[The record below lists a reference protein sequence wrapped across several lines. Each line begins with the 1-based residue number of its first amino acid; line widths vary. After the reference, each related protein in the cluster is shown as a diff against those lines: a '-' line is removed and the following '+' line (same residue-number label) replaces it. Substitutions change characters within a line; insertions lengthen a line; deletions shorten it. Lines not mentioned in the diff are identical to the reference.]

1 MSPTLSERLQTID
14 EINRELSAQQ
24 THCYTCGK
32 LLGDVRWECPTCRE
46 LQCSEA
52 CRTKHIADMDSI

>member
-1 MSPTLSERLQTID
+1 MKTLTEHLQWID
-14 EINRELSAQQ
+14 DINRQISAKQ

-32 LLGDVRWECPTCRE
+32 LLGDVRYECPTCQE
-46 LQCSEA
+46 PQCSEA